1 MKNQS
6 SIINHPSSIK
16 KVLIVDDSP
25 TVREYLS
32 YIINRDVNLKV
43 VGMAGDGEEA
53 IKLVKMNDPDVVIM
67 DIQMPKMDGYE
78 ATRQIMQKHPVP
90 IVIVSAGLN
99 TKDVTNSFRAMQAGA
114 VAALKKPQGPGH
126 LESEGITA
134 KLVQTVKLMSEVKVV
149 RRIPQYQKT
158 ETSARLPSKV
168 EVRRLPARIEI
179 VAIGVSTGGPPVIR
193 TILSKLTKN
202 FPVPI
207 LIVQHIAAG
216 FLQGMVE
223 WLDKETPLSVQ
234 IPKNGDRAR
243 SGNVYFAPEG
253 YHMGITGGGEIVFSS
268 AAPENGVKPS
278 VSYLFCS
285 VTRAFGEK
293 AVGVI
298 LTGMGKDG
306 VLELKE
312 MKDRGA
318 ITVAQDKESSII
330 HGMPGDA
337 IKIGA
342 ATHVLSPEEIA
353 AFLGSTV
360 KKHDH

>member
-1 MKNQS
+1 MILESRGYQVITAQDGVEGLAKLEAE
-6 SIINHPSSIK
+6 HPD
-16 KVLIVDDSP
+16 LIVLD
-25 TVREYLS
+25 L
-32 YIINRDVNLKV
+32 
-43 VGMAGDGEEA
+43 M
-53 IKLVKMNDPDVVIM
+53 
-67 DIQMPKMDGYE
+67 MPKMDGYE
-78 ATRQIMQKHPVP
+78 ATRQIMQKHAVP

-268 AAPENGVKPS
+268 AAPKNGVKPS
-278 VSYLFCS
+278 VSYLFRS